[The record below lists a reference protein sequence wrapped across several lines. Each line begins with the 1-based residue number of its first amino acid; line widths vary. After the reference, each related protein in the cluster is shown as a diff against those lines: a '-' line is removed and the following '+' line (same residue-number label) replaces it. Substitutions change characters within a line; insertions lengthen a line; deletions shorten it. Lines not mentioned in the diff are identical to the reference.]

1 MCVFLLVNFFF
12 TMLFRMNYSQ
22 NGRFLLIGGQR
33 GHVGAMDWVTKR
45 LLCEVNVMEA
55 VYDVQ

>member
-1 MCVFLLVNFFF
+1 MFLLVNFFF
-12 TMLFRMNYSQ
+12 TILIRMNYSR
-22 NGRFLLIGGQR
+22 NGRFLLIGGRR
-33 GHVGAMDWVTKR
+33 GHVAAMDWVTKR

>member
-1 MCVFLLVNFFF
+1 MCSCWLIFFF
-12 TMLFRMNYSQ
+12 TILIRMNYSR
-22 NGRFLLIGGQR
+22 NGRFLLIGGRR
-33 GHVGAMDWVTKR
+33 GHVAAMDWVTKR